1 MVPMGCAG
9 MSGCREN
16 SSRSAV
22 SAALAA
28 AASFKLVLN
37 FGIEMLQV
45 YTSMADTRR
54 GYSH

>member
-1 MVPMGCAG
+1 MPMGCAG
-9 MSGCREN
+9 MSECREN

-22 SAALAA
+22 STILAA

-45 YTSMADTRR
+45 YTLMADTRR

>member
-1 MVPMGCAG
+1 
-9 MSGCREN
+9 MSECREN

-22 SAALAA
+22 SAILAA